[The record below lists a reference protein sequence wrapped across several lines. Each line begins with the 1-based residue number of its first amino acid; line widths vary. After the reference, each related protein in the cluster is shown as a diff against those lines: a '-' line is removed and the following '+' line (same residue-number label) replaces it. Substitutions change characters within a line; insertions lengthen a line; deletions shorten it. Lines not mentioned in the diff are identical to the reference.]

1 VKIGFEADVLEIK
14 QAESLEILVHLIVT
28 EASYL
33 QNWRRRSQYVL
44 TKCSTSPI
52 RRHGPVIAKH

>member
-33 QNWRRRSQYVL
+33 QN
-44 TKCSTSPI
+44 
-52 RRHGPVIAKH
+52 